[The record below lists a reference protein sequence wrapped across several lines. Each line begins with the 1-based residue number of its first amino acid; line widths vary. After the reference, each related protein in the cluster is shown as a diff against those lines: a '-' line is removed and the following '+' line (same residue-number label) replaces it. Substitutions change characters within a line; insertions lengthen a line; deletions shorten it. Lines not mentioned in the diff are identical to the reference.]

1 MNIPL
6 QPIGA
11 LIPPATGVAN
21 GASPSVMQEALS
33 LRPTLAS
40 QAAGQAWGMP
50 SGLALNQLGTTL
62 KPLHPSFSLSGSQ
75 AHSDS
80 QIKKVSKDFES
91 IFVRMLFSEMRKTVE
106 KNPLFGN
113 SRAMEF
119 FESMQ
124 DDQMSNQLASR
135 GGFGIGRILYQKLKA
150 VTSQHQKVF
159 S

>member
-1 MNIPL
+1 MNL
-6 QPIGA
+6 SFQPITPQVSA
-11 LIPPATGVAN
+11 LPTGLNGIPAQALQSAVALK
-21 GASPSVMQEALS
+21 PS
-33 LRPTLAS
+33 LAY
-40 QAAGQAWGMP
+40 QAAGQALGGAAGVP
-50 SGLALNQLGTTL
+50 LAQLNT
-62 KPLHPSFSLSGSQ
+62 PLNPLRNSFNLSGTLN
-75 AHSDS
+75 HSDS

-124 DDQMSNQLASR
+124 DDQMSNQIASR
-135 GGFGIGRILYQKLKA
+135 GGFGIGKAVYQRLKA
-150 VTSQHQKVF
+150 ATSQHQKVL